1 MDQVKTATFE
11 GPVAT
16 GPLFGYLNF
25 MILGGFRVRDD
36 ELFIPQTLFAIS
48 CITAVVSFPVCR
60 KMNFASFPSSHIDDV
75 HGVNM
80 KISGIT
86 HHQVLL

>member
-16 GPLFGYLNF
+16 GPLFRYDISLRGL
-25 MILGGFRVRDD
+25 RVRDD

-60 KMNFASFPSSHIDDV
+60 KMTFASFPSSHIDDV
-75 HGVNM
+75 RGVNM